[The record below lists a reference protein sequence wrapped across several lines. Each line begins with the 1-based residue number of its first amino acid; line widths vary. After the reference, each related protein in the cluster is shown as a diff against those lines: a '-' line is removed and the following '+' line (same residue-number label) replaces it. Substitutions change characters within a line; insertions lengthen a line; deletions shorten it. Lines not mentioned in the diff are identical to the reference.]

1 MNKRGQ
7 ALVMFIIM
15 VPILLLLLAF
25 IVDVGLMYNAKI
37 KGRDML
43 KFAVKED
50 YDIEDYFRIN
60 DIEVEKL
67 EEENNCYI
75 INYKIDSIFG
85 SLIGIKTYNI
95 EVSNC

>member
-15 VPILLLLLAF
+15 VPILLLLFAF

-43 KFAVKED
+43 KFAVNEN
-50 YDIEDYFRIN
+50 YDIKDYFSIN
-60 DIEVEKL
+60 DIEIESFEEKDA
-67 EEENNCYI
+67 CYVLK
-75 INYKIDSIFG
+75 YEIDSVFG
-85 SLIGIKTYNI
+85 SLIGIKTYDI
-95 EVSNC
+95 EVDNC